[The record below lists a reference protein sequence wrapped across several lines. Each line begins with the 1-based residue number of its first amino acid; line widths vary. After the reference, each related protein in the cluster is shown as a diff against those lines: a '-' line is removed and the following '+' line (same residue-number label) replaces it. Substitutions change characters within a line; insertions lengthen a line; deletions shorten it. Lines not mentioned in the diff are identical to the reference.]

1 MSFLTIGAVN
11 KNIKS
16 KITLSTYS
24 ESWYFDIFY
33 VLPNYLSLKV
43 KGSVLISHKHGI
55 YKFWNGL
62 RLRVLGI

>member
-33 VLPNYLSLKV
+33 VLPNYFLLKV
-43 KGSVLISHKHGI
+43 KGSVFISHKHGI
-55 YKFWNGL
+55 YKFWDL
-62 RLRVLGI
+62 RLRILGI